1 MLTFRLITACLVMA
15 SAVRATGMKLERD
28 RLVNL
33 ESADTVG
40 LLKTRFDF
48 QHAFEDESLLPVA
61 DLTFILGVWD
71 GVQIEAES
79 SHHNF
84 TDEFGPGE
92 TRYGHNVFEG
102 TAKWTPLDQTRGA
115 LCSLALG
122 AGAGQTHA
130 KLSFLDASGSRVLG
144 YNEYR
149 DMLTVYAVASLDLP
163 WIVPSVGYRAVA
175 TGLQRFSDAGGTPVD
190 RAPLAVMRD
199 LVSRALAPRGSSA
212 ETAYAPGLG
221 LRVKAYD
228 SKAVKANVVADYQFG
243 TFAGSRPAWGFG
255 FQFMFHAPHVMMLY
269 ASNTHD
275 DTAAESVS
283 GGHGVHSG
291 FRWSYRF

>member
-1 MLTFRLITACLVMA
+1 MRNALFI
-15 SAVRATGMKLERD
+15 
-28 RLVNL
+28 
-33 ESADTVG
+33 G
-40 LLKTRFDF
+40 LCV
-48 QHAFEDESLLPVA
+48 H
-61 DLTFILGVWD
+61 
-71 GVQIEAES
+71 IEAES

-102 TAKWTPLDQTRGA
+102 TVKWAPLDQTFGDP
-115 LCSLALG
+115 CSLAVG

-130 KLSFLDASGSRVLG
+130 KLSYLDAAGSRLLG

-149 DMLTVYAVASLDLP
+149 DTLTVYAVAALDLP
-163 WIVPSVGYRAVA
+163 WVVPTVSYRAVA
-175 TGLQRFSDAGGTPVD
+175 TGLQRFSDAGGTPVR
-190 RAPLAVMRD
+190 RAPLAVLRNLLSRD
-199 LVSRALAPRGSSA
+199 LPPRGSAA
-212 ETAYAPGLG
+212 ETAAAPGLG
-221 LRVKAYD
+221 LRLKAYAT
-228 SKAVKANVVADYQFG
+228 KAVKMNVVVDYQFG
-243 TFAGSRPAWGFG
+243 TFTGLHPAWGAG
-255 FQFMFHAPHVMMLY
+255 LQFMFHAPHVMMLY